1 MIKTL
6 VKNRLLSVFG
16 SMTTKSKKGPR
27 KASPIQLVALILI
40 YAVALGSFVFLST
53 MAAIMLGSVL
63 IPFNSSWLYFAL
75 FFVSAF
81 SIIFIFS
88 IFETKSE
95 LFDCKDND
103 LLLSMPI
110 KPRDITLSR
119 ISVVL
124 IYNYIEVLV
133 IMLPAVIY
141 YGIKSG
147 DALGV
152 FGGLFITL
160 LIPIL
165 ATSLASAVG
174 YFVAY
179 ITKKLKKNN
188 FFIVALCV
196 AAMVAYF
203 VGYDFI
209 LAKLELF
216 LANVEAAGGVAKSEF
231 SFLYHLGNAALFSPE
246 STLIILISTLAIAFV
261 TYLVISKN
269 YIKII
274 TSSVKSRSKFKSTE
288 ISEKSVLSALVSK
301 DLRHFFSSPT
311 YMLNTAI
318 GLIFE
323 VMVGVVAI
331 VKMDTVAMLSA
342 ALLGGQGDVPPD
354 VMLVPIAIVAI
365 VLLASFNTMGAC
377 SLSLEGKR
385 LWILKTMPVRDK
397 DVLHSKIITQIII
410 TLPPTLVAAILFMIA
425 VSAPVAYWAFFIL
438 APTAAI
444 VFSAVFGTVINV
456 WLPKFE
462 FTNEVEPIKQS
473 FSVFVDMIGQMLVA
487 AAVLVGTIFLVMII
501 NPILVSLLV
510 FLFYCLLTALFYV
523 ILRRISVKRYSTF
536 EV

>member
-16 SMTTKSKKGPR
+16 TMTTRSKKGPK
-27 KASPIQLVALILI
+27 KASPVQIAVIIFI
-40 YAVALGSFVFLST
+40 YLFAIGSFAFLST
-53 MAAIMLGSVL
+53 MAAITLGSVL
-63 IPFNSSWLYFAL
+63 IPFNSSWLYYSL
-75 FFVSAF
+75 FFIAAF
-81 SIIFIFS
+81 SLIFIFS

-124 IYNYIEVLV
+124 VYNYIEALV
-133 IMLPAVIY
+133 IMLPPVIY

-165 ATSLASAVG
+165 ATSLASFVG
-174 YFVAY
+174 YLMAY
-179 ITKKLKKNN
+179 ISKKIKKNN

-196 AAMVAYF
+196 VFMVVYF
-203 VGYDFI
+203 IGYDFV
-209 LAKLELF
+209 LTRLESF
-216 LANVEAAGGVAKSEF
+216 LLNVEAAGGIAKSELA
-231 SFLYHLGNAALFSPE
+231 FLYHLGNAALFAPV
-246 STLIILISTLAIAFV
+246 STLVIMLSTIVIGLA
-261 TYLVISKN
+261 TYYVISRN

-274 TSSVKSRSKFKSTE
+274 TASVKSSSKYKSAE
-288 ISEKSVLSALVSK
+288 ISEKSVLSALISK
-301 DLRHFFSSPT
+301 DLRHFFSSPA

-323 VMVGVVAI
+323 VLLGIVAI
-331 VKMDTVAMLSA
+331 VKMDTVKMAA
-342 ALLGGQGDVPPD
+342 QALLGGLGDASPE
-354 VMLVPIAIVAI
+354 VMLIPLMIIGLVFV
-365 VLLASFNTMGAC
+365 ASFNTMGAC
-377 SLSLEGKR
+377 SLSLEGKK
-385 LWILKTMPVRDK
+385 LWIIKTVPVRDI
-397 DVLHSKIITQIII
+397 DVLHAKVASQIII
-410 TLPPTLVAAILFMIA
+410 TLPPTILSAVLFMIA
-425 VSAPVAYWAFFIL
+425 SSSPLEYWTFFIL
-438 APTAAI
+438 TPTVAT
-444 VFSAVFGTVINV
+444 VFSAVFATVINV

-473 FSVFVDMIGQMLVA
+473 FAVFVTMMGQMLISA
-487 AAVLVGTIFLVMII
+487 GAFFGTVMLIAIMKPIFA
-501 NPILVSLLV
+501 SLIALV
-510 FLFYCLLTALFYV
+510 FYLLIAILFYL
-523 ILRRISVKRYSTF
+523 ILRKVSVKRYAKF